1 MLSALHFSFFVVYC
15 FIEHFL
21 LFILFQQKNEIKK
34 GNTLMEM
41 EFKHLLFCW
50 NIDLFRVKD
59 FKRNLTDGNL
69 IRKCV

>member
-1 MLSALHFSFFVVYC
+1 MLSALHFSFFVVYS

-50 NIDLFRVKD
+50 SIDLFRVKD